1 MMTTRVMKKRIF
13 TIQTM
18 VNLNRHL
25 GLFLGSLSYMAIRQ
39 KEEKKGPNDFTV
51 IWTFFMHVVGRSWP
65 VGVTGVVGWVV
76 SSFCRYH

>member
-18 VNLNRHL
+18 VNLNCHL
-25 GLFLGSLSYMAIRQ
+25 GHLWAHYRTWPYD
-39 KEEKKGPNDFTV
+39 KKKKKKGPNDSTV
-51 IWTFFMHVVGRSWP
+51 IWTFFMHVVTRSWP